1 MNNNFDMIPLYGKIA
16 CKDSGGGGGVTPSG
30 TKEITIKENGN
41 FLHDVSVYAAAS
53 IDVDVPVPEGYII
66 PSGTKGIILTENGR
80 VIEDVNAYESVA
92 ISVSVPDTSS
102 ELLDELLYPTG
113 SKSIDID
120 STVDVV
126 TAYAMRGQ
134 TSVKSVKLR
143 NATDINVSAFDGC
156 SNLSSLYAPEATRI
170 YNNAFLNCA
179 ALSEIYLPKV
189 RKIDNSSSIG
199 VAGAFYACAFSEAN
213 LPSVESIGT
222 RAFYVCKNLTTLYAP
237 NCTSIGE
244 GALALC
250 KSLKKVTLGATKMN
264 VDAFWSGPGS
274 AYYGV
279 TNGATCD
286 ILDIVGDTATG
297 INIGYLPEGIQ
308 ELIIRNTSGIVPEID
323 SNDYTSKFT
332 KLKIFVPND
341 LLDAYRNATNW
352 TLYANKFYALEDYD
366 VITG

>member
-16 CKDSGGGGGVTPSG
+16 CKDSGGGGVTPSG

-66 PSGTKGIILTENGR
+66 PSGTKEIILTENGS
-80 VIEDVNAYESVA
+80 VIEDVNAYESVD
-92 ISVSVPDTSS
+92 ISVNIPDTSS

-120 STVDVV
+120 STVESV
-126 TAYAMRGQ
+126 TSYAMYGE

-143 NATDINVSAFDGC
+143 NATRINSGAFNGC
-156 SNLSSLYAPEATRI
+156 INISSLYAPEATYI
-170 YNNAFLNCA
+170 GTNAFQKCS

-189 RKIDNSSSIG
+189 TTIYGVSSTSG
-199 VAGAFYACAFSEAN
+199 LAFSECAFSEAD
-213 LPSVESIGT
+213 LPSVVSIG
-222 RAFYVCKNLTTLYAP
+222 ALSFSSCANLTTLYAP
-237 NCTSIGE
+237 KCTSIGA
-244 GALALC
+244 GALGVC
-250 KSLKKVTLGATKMN
+250 PSLKRVTLGAAKMN
-264 VDAFWSGPGS
+264 VDVFRSGPGS
-274 AYYGV
+274 AYYGMG
-279 TNGATCD
+279 TTTCD
-286 ILDIVGDTATG
+286 ILDIVGETETG

-308 ELIIRNTSGIVPEID
+308 ELIIRNTSGILPEID

-341 LLDAYRNATNW
+341 LLDAYRTATNW